1 MNVPYLP
8 HPLPEMTTFELSRAL
23 RELEQ
28 ALKSLPTT
36 AASRS
41 EVQQQLAAV
50 IAEQQSRLQITA
62 GG

>member
-1 MNVPYLP
+1 MNVPHPP
-8 HPLPEMTTFELSRAL
+8 HPVDAMTTYELARYR

-36 AASRS
+36 DPDRAGIQPR
-41 EVQQQLAAV
+41 LAAV
-50 IAEQQSRLQITA
+50 IAEQESRLQITT

>member
-1 MNVPYLP
+1 
-8 HPLPEMTTFELSRAL
+8 MTTFELSRAR

-36 AASRS
+36 DPGRS
-41 EVQQQLAAV
+41 EVQQRLAAV
-50 IAEQQSRLQITA
+50 IAEQQSRLQITT